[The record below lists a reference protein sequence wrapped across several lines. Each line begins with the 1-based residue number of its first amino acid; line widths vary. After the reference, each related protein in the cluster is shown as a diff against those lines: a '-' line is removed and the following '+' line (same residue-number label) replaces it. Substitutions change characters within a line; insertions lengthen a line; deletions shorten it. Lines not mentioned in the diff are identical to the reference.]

1 MSAAAP
7 RVPDFELMPSPK
19 LTGPILRNR
28 ADRTAIAFLKSDRH
42 NRPGSD
48 ESYGD
53 RGLVGHRAGAD
64 ECFSRQAVVQSEHQK
79 MGLCLELGLADRWEP
94 RGKTSGTAFGS
105 DQYRTICARD
115 RELSTRCLTQRQ
127 CSARAA
133 AP

>member
-42 NRPGSD
+42 DRPGSD

-79 MGLCLELGLADRWEP
+79 MGLCLELGLRIAGS
-94 RGKTSGTAFGS
+94 RGERGQGTAFGR
-105 DQYRTICARD
+105 DQYRTTCARD

-127 CSARAA
+127 RSVRAA